1 MLNLQCV
8 PVISILYLGIIACHL
23 IFPNGGMGG
32 LLSWQ
37 DINVEL
43 SFNSRVTHSVFHLI
57 RFGSCGDKTYK
68 CVTLRSTL
76 NRLPTLVKS
85 WQDY

>member
-37 DINVEL
+37 DMNVEL
-43 SFNSRVTHSVFHLI
+43 IFQFKSNP
-57 RFGSCGDKTYK
+57 FG
-68 CVTLRSTL
+68 
-76 NRLPTLVKS
+76 LPS
-85 WQDY
+85 D